1 MGTIT
6 AKSIIDKASIQLLD
20 PSNTRWTRSEL
31 LGWLN
36 DGQRALILAI
46 PETSSA
52 TSQVNTIAGARQTI
66 PSSAWLLLRVTRN
79 MGTSGTTSGRFLEKI
94 TEEHLTKA
102 NPTWTSDTATL
113 EAKAFAYTPL
123 DKTVF
128 WVYPPS
134 VGGQKLEVI
143 YSMIPV
149 DMVSETDVITTQD
162 IYEPVLLDY
171 VLYRACS
178 KDAEYAAGV
187 ALAKNY
193 LDSFQSF
200 IAASQQNLKSDI
212 VEMEKA

>member
-123 DKTVF
+123 DNNKINKSSLSA
-128 WVYPPS
+128 YQMRS
-134 VGGQKLEVI
+134 S
-143 YSMIPV
+143 Y
-149 DMVSETDVITTQD
+149 
-162 IYEPVLLDY
+162 
-171 VLYRACS
+171 LY
-178 KDAEYAAGV
+178 
-187 ALAKNY
+187 L
-193 LDSFQSF
+193 
-200 IAASQQNLKSDI
+200 
-212 VEMEKA
+212 